1 MLRSERGAEAD
12 YRAERAGGAGKL
24 RMKGSR
30 IRTAGAHASSPG
42 WLARLDVFLDR
53 IPPPVYC
60 ANRVAQ
66 YVIFYLNHS
75 SGIPVYLQLMQ
86 QIRHGVET
94 GALRAGERLPT
105 IRSLAEELV
114 INPNT
119 VVRAYRELEHEGVV
133 ELRQGSG
140 AYIGST
146 VVERGGVMTRAGKLV
161 GTVIERLRAL
171 GLSEEE
177 IRRIVESELAVAR
190 KKRATETT

>member
-1 MLRSERGAEAD
+1 M
-12 YRAERAGGAGKL
+12 
-24 RMKGSR
+24 
-30 IRTAGAHASSPG
+30 
-42 WLARLDVFLDR
+42 
-53 IPPPVYC
+53 
-60 ANRVAQ
+60 
-66 YVIFYLNHS
+66 IFHLNQS

-119 VVRAYRELEHEGVV
+119 VVRAYRDLQHEGIV

-140 AYIGST
+140 AYVGRS
-146 VVERGGVMTRAGKLV
+146 VVERGQVMTKAGKLI
-161 GTVIERLRAL
+161 GSAIERLIAL

-177 IRRIVESELAVAR
+177 IRRIVENELAVAR
-190 KKRATETT
+190 KNRDRELA